1 MRIGQN
7 PAKSI
12 HEVAQPKEL
21 SIVVVNFIPV
31 LAGYHAQSLEVLKVC
46 LESIRA
52 ATSVPFDLM
61 VFDNHSCAEVRR
73 YLFDELTADHIQYLV
88 LSDTNIGKI
97 GAWNYM
103 FGAAQGKY
111 IAYADADILFRPGWF
126 EDALSLFETFPNVG
140 MVTNCPVRNPPEV
153 LTASQEWGRRQKV
166 LQEGVF
172 IKWEAYLEHALS
184 LGWDEAKARQMYQ
197 AGKDYLL
204 EYGGRK
210 ALIGAGH
217 FQFVAPRE
225 VLQKILP
232 LPSGA
237 PMRGE
242 RILDQKINDL
252 GYLRLTGTEA
262 YVHHLG
268 NRVEAAS
275 TAPPAPSRKPRL
287 LRRLVHWP
295 GIRHVLLWVY
305 QRLFELFFYNVE

>member
-1 MRIGQN
+1 MRVGQN
-7 PAKSI
+7 PAKRI
-12 HEVAQPKEL
+12 YKVAQPKDL
-21 SIVVVNFIPV
+21 SIVVVNFIPL

-73 YLFDELTADHIQYLV
+73 YLFDELVADRIQYLV

-111 IAYADADILFRPGWF
+111 IAYADADIFFRPGWF
-126 EDALSLFETFPNVG
+126 EDALSLFETFPKVG
-140 MVTNCPVRNPPEV
+140 MVTGCPVRNPPEV
-153 LTASQEWGRRQKV
+153 LTASQEWGRQQNALR
-166 LQEGVF
+166 EGIF
-172 IKWEAYLEHALS
+172 IDWQAYLEHALS

-204 EYGGRK
+204 EYGGRQ

-217 FQFVAPRE
+217 FQFIAPRE
-225 VLQKILP
+225 VLHSILP

-242 RILDQKINDL
+242 RILDRKINDL
-252 GYLRLTGTEA
+252 GYLRLTGTQA
-262 YVHHLG
+262 YVRHMG
-268 NRVEAAS
+268 NRAVPAVRPS
-275 TAPPAPSRKPRL
+275 APRRQPKL
-287 LRRLVHWP
+287 LRRLVHLP
-295 GIRHVLLWVY
+295 GIRQALLWLY

>member
-7 PAKSI
+7 PAKTI
-12 HEVAQPKEL
+12 YKVAQPKDL

-52 ATSVPFDLM
+52 ATRVPFDLM
-61 VFDNHSCAEVRR
+61 VFDNHSCTEVRR
-73 YLFDELTADHIQYLV
+73 YLFDELAADRIQYLV

-111 IAYADADILFRPGWF
+111 IAYADADIFFRPGWF

-140 MVTNCPVRNPPEV
+140 MVTGCPVRNPSEV
-153 LTASQEWGRRQKV
+153 LTASQEWGRRQGV
-166 LQEGVF
+166 LREGVF
-172 IKWEAYLEHALS
+172 IPWEAYLEHALS
-184 LGWDEAKARQMYQ
+184 LGWDEAKARQAYQ

-204 EYGGRK
+204 EYRGRQ

-217 FQFVAPRE
+217 FQFIAPRQA
-225 VLQKILP
+225 LQAVLP

-252 GYLRLTGTEA
+252 GYLRLTGTQA
-262 YVHHLG
+262 YVRHMG
-268 NRVEAAS
+268 NQVDPAARPS
-275 TAPPAPSRKPRL
+275 PARRRPKR
-287 LRRLVHWP
+287 LRRLVHLP
-295 GIRHVLLWVY
+295 GIRHVLLGLY
-305 QRLFELFFYNVE
+305 QSLFDLFFYNVE